1 LSHCGWNSTLESIC
15 EGVPM
20 ICRLC
25 FGDQRVNARYVS
37 HVWKLG
43 LELESELER
52 GEIERTIRRLMVDEE
67 EKEMRKRGKNLKER
81 IKLCIKEGGS
91 SNNSL
96 NKLIEMIMSF

>member
-1 LSHCGWNSTLESIC
+1 
-15 EGVPM
+15 
-20 ICRLC
+20 
-25 FGDQRVNARYVS
+25 VS